1 MPGPETWRWQ
11 GRTLGRRA
19 ADRRLR
25 VAAAADKAG
34 GRLREGTALA
44 DREVPRSVP
53 RPRPQGPLDWSTDG
67 HAYRAE
73 LPEYVTVPP
82 LAVGTP
88 RSPGTSPFPT
98 PGGLICAPR
107 WKRPPRRPRTASR
120 YGSGGPTTTSV
131 ATSGIGPRATEQ
143 HSDRCSRRP
152 ASVLVPAQDAH
163 SRSACRPGGRFPRGQ
178 PEMSR
183 AGRRA
188 DVVRQP
194 TDPAARVLPPLRK
207 PARPGRRRL
216 RDDHG
221 DRLQPRRR

>member
-1 MPGPETWRWQ
+1 MPGPETWRGQ

-53 RPRPQGPLDWSTDG
+53 RPRPRGLLDWSTDG

-88 RSPGTSPFPT
+88 RPPGTSPFPT

-107 WKRPPRRPRTASR
+107 
-120 YGSGGPTTTSV
+120 
-131 ATSGIGPRATEQ
+131 
-143 HSDRCSRRP
+143 
-152 ASVLVPAQDAH
+152 
-163 SRSACRPGGRFPRGQ
+163 
-178 PEMSR
+178 
-183 AGRRA
+183 
-188 DVVRQP
+188 
-194 TDPAARVLPPLRK
+194 
-207 PARPGRRRL
+207 
-216 RDDHG
+216 
-221 DRLQPRRR
+221 